1 MLKLKKGVIIMKK
14 AIRIFC
20 VLSLVTLALVGCSS
34 SNESDTKRVAKEFT
48 SGIYNVDEAKVTAYN
63 APMPEITGDVS
74 QEYNYEAVRERL
86 KEIDK
91 SILPLITKEGY
102 EVIIY
107 NQHNTATAM
116 ICSRDNYTAQVTD
129 ITLGENVYK
138 DYKDN
143 DKVRYR
149 YEVKLDFISSDGKT
163 KQADTSKGAVELVKE
178 DGKWKVCSFGI
189 NQMPKLY
196 K

>member
-1 MLKLKKGVIIMKK
+1 MKK

-20 VLSLVTLALVGCSS
+20 VLSLVTLALVGCSIS
-34 SNESDTKRVAKEFT
+34 DESDAKKVAEELT
-48 SGIYNVDEAKVTAYN
+48 RGVYNVDEAKVTAYK
-63 APMPEITGDVS
+63 APMPEFTGGVS
-74 QEYNYEAVRERL
+74 REYNKKENEAFREKL

-102 EVIIY
+102 EVIIT
-107 NQHNTATAM
+107 NQFNTATTM

-149 YEVKLDFISSDGKT
+149 YEVKLDFISSDGKI